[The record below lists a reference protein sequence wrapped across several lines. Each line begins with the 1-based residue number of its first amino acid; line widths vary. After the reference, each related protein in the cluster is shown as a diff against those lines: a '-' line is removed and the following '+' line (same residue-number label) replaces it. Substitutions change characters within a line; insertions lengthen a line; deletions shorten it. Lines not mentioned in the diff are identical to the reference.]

1 MKILF
6 SILCGLV
13 ILFVGG
19 CAFILTGTGMGS
31 AGSDRSFFNLL
42 MFITFANILF
52 LVLANVAF
60 RNRGMFLMGAA
71 VLYAILAGLFVFN
84 ADRTWGG
91 VQSAIYLVVVLKA
104 LFAFFIGYQQHRAV
118 QT

>member
-19 CAFILTGTGMGS
+19 CVFILNGTGMS
-31 AGSDRSFFNLL
+31 SSGSDHLFLNLL
-42 MFITFANILF
+42 MFITFANVVF
-52 LVLANVAF
+52 LVLANFTF
-60 RNRGMFLMGAA
+60 RNRGMVLMAA
-71 VLYAILAGLFVFN
+71 AIFYAIIAPLLLLNV
-84 ADRTWGG
+84 DKTWGG
-91 VQSAIYLVVVLKA
+91 VQSTICLVVVIKA
-104 LFAFFIGYQQHRAV
+104 LFAFFVGYQQHRDE

>member
-42 MFITFANILF
+42 MFITFANIAF

-60 RNRGMFLMGAA
+60 RNRGRVLMGAA
-71 VLYAILAGLFVFN
+71 VLYAIVAPLLVFN
-84 ADRTWGG
+84 VDETWGA
-91 VQSAIYLVVVLKA
+91 VQSTICLVVVVKA
-104 LFAFFIGYQQHRAV
+104 LFALFIGYQLHRAD
-118 QT
+118 QI